1 MRECGRRWEEGQ
13 EIQSCTFPKWKSL
26 TRLFQALSL
35 LIRKV
40 NAFWIAANASEMLPT
55 YLLWLA
61 LEMWFWGQVQVHLF
75 GVRMNHCQ
83 YPIKMM
89 KGGK

>member
-1 MRECGRRWEEGQ
+1 M
-13 EIQSCTFPKWKSL
+13 
-26 TRLFQALSL
+26 
-35 LIRKV
+35 